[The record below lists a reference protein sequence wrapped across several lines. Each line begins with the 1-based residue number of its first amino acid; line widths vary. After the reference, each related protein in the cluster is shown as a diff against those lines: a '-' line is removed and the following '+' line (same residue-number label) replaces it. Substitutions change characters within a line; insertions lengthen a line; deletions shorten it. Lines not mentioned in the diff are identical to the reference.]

1 MKLVINSVRKYYWV
15 GILTV
20 YPFWFMSPVLFSRNS
35 TTITSY
41 IDSDINGAYASARYL
56 DQMTF
61 PWSRNLMLGGPKGEN
76 FWSIPSISQ
85 AIQSLIVWLF
95 TRFLPAFP
103 SVAAFIITGW
113 LFTGIMVY
121 LLIIKVGG
129 TRNAALIGALACEML
144 PWLRERV
151 LAHTAYVWL
160 GVPLLVIYVTLT
172 FIDDFRLK
180 NFTRVVLALVGTAF
194 FDIYWF
200 WFAFWTVVLMCLLDL
215 RRLKKDFEKCK
226 PLFKSAIIGIP
237 IIIISF
243 GITAYQAMN
252 QIMSESDS
260 SIRPL
265 EIASRAAVDEYNG
278 SVLRLLRPDYSHMIF
293 PRLTGAIAPHDDIN
307 YAGVIIISL
316 AILGF
321 IYGFI
326 RSDRHIRYLFVITM
340 FLLLLSVPTNISI
353 WSFDIPT
360 LVDGMRYVMPGV
372 RRFTRATMV
381 SEALFCVSA
390 GYGLSQLFRR
400 FQFRPRTQLIL
411 LTFLLMV
418 LIIDFNPSS
427 KRYINRDISNWRAV
441 NAVLQESTNSVVY
454 APSPQLNQGYFP
466 VHYVDASLAGDRAD
480 RFWESEYFLHAARGE
495 SGFASFLNSKGVTHL
510 LVPLQHF
517 QNGRLVYRWGGM
529 STIDINLQDER
540 FIYRA
545 EAKGEKP
552 AVLLEVNPNSSD
564 VWCNSCSVY
573 KLQWSHVR
581 EDFFKAISRADSEN
595 DLVSEELS
603 WSYAGEYPTFRIESI
618 TEWEKKYEVTINFIP
633 AFGPNAPPQILS
645 INNGGETKVVRLVAG
660 TQSQISIVANRSQ
673 DITIRPHMPCPI
685 ASTLEPTS
693 SDSRS
698 LCFGIDSI
706 KVHELFGG

>member
-1 MKLVINSVRKYYWV
+1 MKLIINSVRKYYWV

-85 AIQSLIVWLF
+85 AILSLIVWLF

-103 SVAAFIITGW
+103 SVAAFIIAGW

-151 LAHTAYVWL
+151 LAHTSYVWL
-160 GVPLLVIYVTLT
+160 GVPLLVIYMTLT
-172 FIDDFRLK
+172 FIDDFRLT

-200 WFAFWTVVLMCLLDL
+200 WFAFWAVILLFLINSRHMKSEIDKHGKVLKYTISVSPAVLLTL
-215 RRLKKDFEKCK
+215 GIFVYQYINRTMSNSG
-226 PLFKSAIIGIP
+226 SA
-237 IIIISF
+237 
-243 GITAYQAMN
+243 N
-252 QIMSESDS
+252 
-260 SIRPL
+260 RPL
-265 EIASRAAVDEYNG
+265 EIASKAAVDEYNG

-390 GYGLSQLFRR
+390 GYGLSQILKR
-400 FQFRPRTQLIL
+400 FQFRSRTELIILIVL
-411 LTFLLMV
+411 LIV
-418 LIIDFNPSS
+418 IIIDFNPSS
-427 KRYINRDISNWRAV
+427 KRYINRDISNWTAV
-441 NAVLQESTNSVVY
+441 NAVLQDSTNAVVY
-454 APSPQLNQGYFP
+454 APSPQLNEGYFP
-466 VHYVDASLAGDRAD
+466 VHYVDASLADDKAD

-495 SGFASFLNSKGVTHL
+495 SDFASFLNSKGVTHL

-517 QNGRLVYRWGGM
+517 QNGRLVYRWGSM
-529 STIDINLQDER
+529 STIDINLRDER

-545 EAKGEKP
+545 EAKGERP

-564 VWCNSCSVY
+564 VWCNSCSAY
-573 KLQWSHVR
+573 KMQWSHVR
-581 EDFFKAISRADSEN
+581 EDFFNAISSADSEN

-603 WSYAGEYPTFRIESI
+603 WSYAGEYPTIRIESV
-618 TEWEKKYEVTINFIP
+618 TEREMKYEVTINFIP

-645 INNGGETKVVRLVAG
+645 IDNGGEIKVVRLVAG

-693 SDSRS
+693 GDSRS
-698 LCFGIDSI
+698 LCFGIKSI
-706 KVHELFGG
+706 KIYELFGG

>member
-1 MKLVINSVRKYYWV
+1 MKSVIDLGRKYYWV
-15 GILTV
+15 GILTL
-20 YPFWFMSPVLFSRNS
+20 YPFWFMSPVLFSRND

-41 IDSDINGAYASARYL
+41 IDSDINGAYATARYL

-61 PWSRNLMLGGPKGEN
+61 PWSKNLMLNGPNGEV
-76 FWSIPSISQ
+76 FWSLPNISQ
-85 AIQSLIVWLF
+85 AIPNLIVWVF

-103 SVAAFIITGW
+103 AVAAFIIVGW
-113 LFTGIMVY
+113 MFTGIMVY
-121 LLIIKVGG
+121 LLILKVGG
-129 TRNAALIGALACEML
+129 TRNTALIGAFACEML

-151 LAHTAYVWL
+151 LAHTSYVWI
-160 GVPLLVIYVTLT
+160 GIPLLVIYVTISY
-172 FIDDFRLK
+172 IDDFRFK
-180 NFTRVVLALVGTAF
+180 NLILVVLALVGTAF

-200 WFAFWTVVLMCLLDL
+200 WFSFWAVILLLLLNSKRVMCEIQQHGNILKYTISVSPVILLTL
-215 RRLKKDFEKCK
+215 
-226 PLFKSAIIGIP
+226 
-237 IIIISF
+237 
-243 GITAYQAMN
+243 GITIYQYVNRAM
-252 QIMSESDS
+252 SSSGS

-278 SVLRLLRPDYSHMIF
+278 SVLRLLRPDYSHTIF
-293 PRLTGAIAPHDDIN
+293 PRLTGAIAPHDDVN
-307 YAGVIIISL
+307 YVGVIVFFL

-321 IYGFI
+321 VHGFI
-326 RSDRHIRYLFVITM
+326 RSNRYIIYFFVISI
-340 FLLLLSVPTNISI
+340 FLLLLSVPTNIKI

-360 LVDGMRYVMPGV
+360 LVDAVRYVMPGV
-372 RRFTRATMV
+372 RRFTRATMI
-381 SEALFCVSA
+381 SETLFCVSA

-400 FQFRPRTQLIL
+400 FQFRPRTELIL
-411 LTFLLMV
+411 LAFLLMV

-427 KRYINRDISNWRAV
+427 KRYINRDISNWGAV
-441 NAVLQESTNSVVY
+441 SAVLEESINSVVY

-480 RFWESEYFLHAARGE
+480 GFWESEYFLHAARGE
-495 SGFASFLNSKGVTHL
+495 SDFASFLNSKGVTHL

-517 QNGRLVYRWGGM
+517 QNGRLVYRWGSM
-529 STIDINLQDER
+529 STIDINLYDER

-545 EAKGEKP
+545 EAKGERP

-564 VWCNSCSVY
+564 VWCNSCSAY
-573 KLQWSHVR
+573 KMQWSHVR
-581 EDFFKAISRADSEN
+581 EDFFKAISSVDSEN

-618 TEWEKKYEVTINFIP
+618 TERETKYEVTIDFIP

-645 INNGGETKVVRLVAG
+645 IDNGGEIKVVSLVAG
-660 TQSQISIVANRSQ
+660 TQSQISIVTNRSQ

-693 SDSRS
+693 GDSRS
-698 LCFGIDSI
+698 LCFGINSI
-706 KVHELFGG
+706 KVHEIFGG

>member
-1 MKLVINSVRKYYWV
+1 MKLIINSVRKYYWV

-61 PWSRNLMLGGPKGEN
+61 PWSRNMLLNGSKGEW
-76 FWSIPSISQ
+76 FWNLPQVSQ
-85 AIQSLIVWLF
+85 AFNNLLVWLF

-103 SVAAFIITGW
+103 SVGAFIIVGW
-113 LFTGIMVY
+113 AFTGIMVY
-121 LLIIKVGG
+121 LLILRVGAS
-129 TRNAALIGALACEML
+129 THAALVGALACQML
-144 PWLRERV
+144 PWMRERV
-151 LAHTAYVWL
+151 LAHTSYVWL
-160 GVPLLVIYVTLT
+160 GIPLLAIYITLKYLDEVKVKNFIYVL
-172 FIDDFRLK
+172 I
-180 NFTRVVLALVGTAF
+180 VLIVNAF

-200 WFAFWTVVLMCLLDL
+200 WFTFWTVVLLCLLDL

-226 PLFKSAIIGIP
+226 TLFKSAIIGIP
-237 IIIISF
+237 IIIIIF

-252 QIMSESDS
+252 RIMSESNS

-307 YAGVIIISL
+307 YVGASVFLL
-316 AILGF
+316 AIVGYV
-321 IYGFI
+321 YGFI
-326 RSDRHIRYLFVITM
+326 RSNRNITYLFVITI
-340 FLLLLSVPTNISI
+340 FLLLLSVPTNIKI

-360 LVDGMRYVMPGV
+360 LVDAVRYVMPGV
-372 RRFTRATMV
+372 RRFTRATMI

-400 FQFRPRTQLIL
+400 FQFRSRTELIL

-418 LIIDFNPSS
+418 LIIDLNPSS

-454 APSPQLNQGYFP
+454 APSPQLNKGYFP
-466 VHYVDASLAGDRAD
+466 VHYMDASLAGDRAD

-495 SGFASFLNSKGVTHL
+495 SDFASFLNSKGVTHL

-517 QNGRLVYRWGGM
+517 QNGSLVYRWGSM
-529 STIDINLQDER
+529 STIDINLHDER

-545 EAKGEKP
+545 EAKGERP
-552 AVLLEVNPNSSD
+552 VVLLEVNPNSSD
-564 VWCNSCSVY
+564 MWCNSCSAY
-573 KLQWSHVR
+573 KMQWSHVR
-581 EDFFKAISRADSEN
+581 EDFIKAISSVDSEN

-618 TEWEKKYEVTINFIP
+618 TEREKKYEVTINFIP

-645 INNGGETKVVRLVAG
+645 IDNGGEIKVVRLVAG

-698 LCFGIDSI
+698 LCFGINSI